1 MELTAIR
8 AGHLPLILCGGFYA
22 LLCVF
27 SIVTGLL
34 YASGRRRLNPL
45 ELSDRFVHTLSDGE
59 KLRRFT
65 VKMGWVTVFVGVA
78 QGVASFACLRGGS
91 PALYGAALGF
101 TLFSLAS
108 VLFKLK
114 GKISAFPLLKLAA
127 YLGVLAVLL
136 LPSARALFF

>member
-45 ELSDRFVHTLSDGE
+45 ELSDRFVQTLSDGE

-65 VKMGWVTVFVGVA
+65 VKMGWVTFAVGIV
-78 QGVASFACLRGGS
+78 QGLTAWALFRRGGGLCY
-91 PALYGAALGF
+91 AIALGF